1 MEHEAI
7 ALAARQ
13 KIRELDAAIEEQKA
27 KKQKTVVE
35 PLQQKRE
42 DDFDTDT
49 INNAFQQVIT
59 IMQLPLLARHDLH
72 GLEPDQVVALKYVA
86 ETSRTPDEFRLVRV
100 NKNHFQGGRQV
111 IRLTIGSD
119 EIEKEKALK
128 YLYEHVEDAYLVR
141 GGLEEFLDKFQGI
154 MAETSSALQL
164 VTPGMS
170 APLELPYFEGMPGH
184 VEPAAQAVAA
194 VYSNVEVPIQ
204 IFVNNLAVGVYPSN
218 DVAALREFVAAKYVV
233 PKDDLR
239 MAFCGKELQDGYL
252 LSHYNIQKH
261 SNVQAGLMDA
271 GLGGAPPIAGDPL
284 ILTLTYSYSYL
295 LL

>member
-170 APLELPYFEGMPGH
+170 APSRYPTLKEFLVMSSQPLKPLP
-184 VEPAAQAVAA
+184 
-194 VYSNVEVPIQ
+194 
-204 IFVNNLAVGVYPSN
+204 PST
-218 DVAALREFVAAKYVV
+218 RTWKCRF
-233 PKDDLR
+233 R
-239 MAFCGKELQDGYL
+239 
-252 LSHYNIQKH
+252 S
-261 SNVQAGLMDA
+261 S
-271 GLGGAPPIAGDPL
+271 
-284 ILTLTYSYSYL
+284 LTTWQWVSIPVMTSRRSVSL
-295 LL
+295 LLRST